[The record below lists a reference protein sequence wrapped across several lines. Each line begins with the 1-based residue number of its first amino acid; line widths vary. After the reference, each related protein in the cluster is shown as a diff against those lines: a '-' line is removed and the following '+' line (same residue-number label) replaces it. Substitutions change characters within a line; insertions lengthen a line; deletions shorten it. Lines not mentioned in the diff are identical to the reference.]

1 MHAQQA
7 VREVLRLC
15 RHQSAT
21 EGRGGRFGL
30 AGPSLTC
37 AGRELVVLIFLLEDL
52 APVRTDRDH
61 GELRRR
67 RRQRDDSARQPVH
80 RDDFGVLRVDG

>member
-21 EGRGGRFGL
+21 DEGGGVWL

-37 AGRELVVLIFLLEDL
+37 AGREFVVLIFLLEDL

-67 RRQRDDSARQPVH
+67 QRDDGARQPVH